1 MLKYTK
7 RLTGL
12 AVGATLLTLT
22 GLGATSASAYAPEA
36 TPVVPA
42 VSQSS
47 CNKSPCI
54 LYPKSVQLPN
64 GRMLMAYEDSTGAVV
79 GQDVPIYKSDDNGDT
94 WQKLTDLGSPASR
107 SSSSTYAGLTSN
119 WTNPYFFVL
128 TEDLGSY
135 KKGTV
140 LLSTVASSGKA
151 NSNDRLN
158 SAIVLWAS
166 TDSGATWQLASKVA
180 ASPTQYQGVTGET
193 VWQDPVWEP
202 FIMQRNG
209 KLVVFYSDERDALS
223 VDATTGV
230 VQFDPADASSPDSNG
245 QILVHTTWDGV
256 NAWTAPVVDVTGL
269 TEVKD
274 GKARLGG
281 GRPGMTNIVPT
292 TDGKWLLTY
301 EWWAGG
307 DNVRYKIADDPLNF
321 RSVGGAEG
329 TGISALPVPAGQNRL
344 AQGGSPVITTRPDGS
359 IVYNAANSGSVWV
372 NESGRSDGVWKEYQ
386 TPVAAGYS
394 RNLQYVPATG
404 RIQILQ
410 APWGT
415 GPVTA
420 GQVDLGKSA
429 GTYYTLVNR
438 ATGEILSTEADK
450 AQDSNLTGNTA
461 DIITWA
467 DNPSNATQRWHAVQ
481 KGSAVTF
488 LNKAGGRALGIWQG
502 NASAGARITQW
513 VDDDSSDKKWNL
525 VATSD
530 GFVRIQSSKNTSLY
544 MTAASAR
551 GAVALQTQ
559 LPASNDDLQ
568 EWKLVPSN

>member
-1 MLKYTK
+1 MSKHRKLI
-7 RLTGL
+7 TGL
-12 AVGATLLTLT
+12 AATLAMLTIS
-22 GLGATSASAYAPEA
+22 GFAASGAAAYAPA
-36 TPVVPA
+36 ANVVVPA
-42 VSQSS
+42 VSQAS

-54 LYPKSVQLPN
+54 LYPKSVQLPS
-64 GRMLMAYEDSTGAVV
+64 GRLLMAYEESTGPVV
-79 GQDVPIYKSDDNGDT
+79 GQDLPIYKSDDNGDT
-94 WQKLTDLGSPASR
+94 WQKLTDIGSPASQ
-107 SSSSTYAGLTSN
+107 SNAAQYAGLTSN

-128 TEDLGSY
+128 PEDLGSY

-140 LLSTVASSGKA
+140 LLSTVASSGQSG
-151 NSNDRLN
+151 SNDRLR

-166 TDSGATWQLASKVA
+166 TDSGATWQLISKVA
-180 ASPTQYQGVTGET
+180 ASPTQYSGTQGDT

-202 FIMQRNG
+202 YLMMRNG
-209 KLVVFYSDERDALS
+209 RLIVFYSDERDVLG
-223 VDATTGV
+223 VDSTTGV
-230 VQFDPADASSPDSNG
+230 VQFDPADASSADSGG
-245 QILVHTTWDGV
+245 QILAHTTWDGV
-256 NAWTAPVVDVTGL
+256 GAWTAPVVDVAGV

-301 EWWAGG
+301 EYWGGG
-307 DNVRYKIADDPLNF
+307 DNVRYKIVDDPLNF
-321 RSVGGAEG
+321 RSVGGAAG
-329 TGISALPVPAGQNRL
+329 TGVSALPVPAGANKL
-344 AQGGSPVITTRPDGS
+344 AQGGSPVLITRPDGS
-359 IVYNAANSGSVWV
+359 IVYNAAGSSSVWV
-372 NESGRSDGVWKEYQ
+372 NQSGRSDGVWKEYQ

-394 RNLQYVPATG
+394 RSLQYVSATG

-420 GQVDLGKSA
+420 GQVDLGASA

-450 AQDSNLTGNTA
+450 TQDANLTGDQP
-461 DIITWA
+461 DIITWG
-467 DNPSNATQRWHAVQ
+467 DNPANATQRWHAVQ
-481 KGSAVTF
+481 KGNSVTF

-502 NASAGARITQW
+502 NASAGSRIAQW
-513 VDDDSSDKKWNL
+513 VDDGAVDKRWNL

-530 GFVRIQSSKNTSLY
+530 GYVRIQSAQNTSLY
-544 MTAASAR
+544 MTAPGSH

-559 LPASNDDLQ
+559 LPSTNDDLQ